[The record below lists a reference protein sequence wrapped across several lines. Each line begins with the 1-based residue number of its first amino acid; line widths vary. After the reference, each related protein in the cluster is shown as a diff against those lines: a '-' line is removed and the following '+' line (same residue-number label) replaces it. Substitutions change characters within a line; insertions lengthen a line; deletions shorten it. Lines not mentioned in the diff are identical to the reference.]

1 MLPNV
6 KITIAEEVNLNNS
19 TLNTFLP
26 LAIVKTKTGPIG
38 QEVLIK
44 SVKAF
49 NETFGTPDST
59 TPEAFGIAQYI
70 KNYGSA
76 YIVRVASSS
85 AANGAATIVDG
96 SGQGAVNLVDIETVY
111 KTDALN
117 GVDVSL
123 VYDGTGKKLY
133 LTSTVNSKV
142 ITSIKETIDY
152 STAKADEIE
161 EALNKIVDSFNEAQ
175 RYFTLENLFIEKTEE
190 DAKPAAFTELKGS
203 ITGGVSGNTTIPDSV
218 VIDLIENYRGTDLGI
233 DALLTPG
240 FESSDVVTKLASV
253 AQDSSFIGIAS
264 ISGSTA
270 SAIAATADTYPDNAS
285 LALYADKVYLY
296 EDSTIEVPAC
306 IAILPA
312 YITKDRTSKWLA
324 PAGVTRGTLSTVA
337 GLVHPFNDSD
347 LEDLYTNDI
356 PVNGI
361 KKIAGR
367 GFIVW
372 GQKSACQE
380 TVDYQDRI
388 NVVRLIKYLTKE
400 VYKISYDYLF
410 EPITEYTY
418 NAWTLRVEAILE
430 DIKVGHGLS
439 EYKVIMDD
447 TLNTEETKKANKLI
461 GVVRLKP
468 LEAAEYIEINF
479 VVTDDVEGGNA

>member
-6 KITIAEEVNLNNS
+6 KITVAEEVNLTNS

-38 QEVLIK
+38 EEVLVK

-76 YIVRVASSS
+76 YVVRAASSS
-85 AANGAATIVDG
+85 AANGAATIK
-96 SGQGAVNLVDIETVY
+96 SGNTNLIDVATVY

-133 LTSTVNSKV
+133 ITSTVNSKV
-142 ITSIKETIDY
+142 ITSIKENIDY
-152 STAKADEIE
+152 SEATAIDLEN
-161 EALNKIVDSFNEAQ
+161 ALDKVVGSFNEAQ
-175 RYFTLENLFIEKTEE
+175 NYFELENLFVDKTAQ
-190 DAKPAAFTELKGS
+190 DSKPSAFTTLTGS
-203 ITGGVSGNTTIPDSV
+203 VTGGVSGNTTIPDSV
-218 VIDLIENYRGTDLGI
+218 ITDLIENYRNTDIGI
-233 DALLTPG
+233 DAILTPG
-240 FESSDVVTKLASV
+240 FESADVANKLASV
-253 AQDSSFIGIAS
+253 ASDSSFIGIAS

-270 SAIAATADTYPDNAS
+270 SAITAVASTYPDNSS

-296 EDSTIEVPAC
+296 EDSSIEVPAC
-306 IAILPA
+306 IAVLPA
-312 YITKDRTSKWLA
+312 YITKDKTSKWLA
-324 PAGVTRGTLSTVA
+324 PAGVTRGTLSTVS
-337 GLVHPFNDSD
+337 GLVHPFSDSD
-347 LEDLYTNDI
+347 LEDLYTNDV

-367 GFIVW
+367 GYIVW
-372 GQKSACQE
+372 GQKTACQD
-380 TVDYQDRI
+380 TVEYEDRI

-430 DIKVGHGLS
+430 DIKTGHGLS

-447 TLNTEETKKANKLI
+447 TLNTEETKKLNKLI
-461 GVVRLKP
+461 GIVRLKP